1 MIEATNYFQGI
12 PEVSPSIWQWIYL
25 ATVVAPIAGP
35 TLTYGMILLGIFILS
50 IVFIKA
56 YKSFVIGKKS
66 IEIVELGR
74 ETIRR
79 GSTLI
84 IDCSHKLLPHKEN
97 AYHPLDTSPTISTE
111 DDPEFKEIH
120 HLKRLEFG
128 QSLDELKKIKKEFV
142 KSHFNLHEAERE
154 SLIHSDNSFIQS
166 ELRRC
171 SVLNLYED

>member
-1 MIEATNYFQGI
+1 MIHDINYFQGI
-12 PEVSPSIWQWIYL
+12 QEVSPSIWRWIYL
-25 ATVVAPIAGP
+25 ATVVAPVAGP
-35 TLTYGMILLGIFILS
+35 ILTYGMILLGIFILA
-50 IVFIKA
+50 IVFVKA

-66 IEIVELGR
+66 TEIVELGR

-84 IDCSHKLLPHKEN
+84 IDYSHKLLPHKET
-97 AYHPLDTSPTISTE
+97 AYHPLDTNPTNST

-120 HLKRLEFG
+120 HLKRLDLS
-128 QSLDELKKIKKEFV
+128 QSLDEFKKIKREFV

-171 SVLNLYED
+171 SVLNLYEE